1 MNKEQFL
8 KELNAKLKYLPAAD
22 RSDAIRFY
30 DEYISEMELADD
42 EDVAAKLGTP
52 KEVAWDII
60 SQCTQKHMDNVSEQ
74 KTVKGSATTAWLIIL
89 GILSLPLSLP
99 IAILVFTMIFVLIV
113 MFFAIL
119 ATAFVGALAIPWSI
133 AVPGFSQKMF
143 TLGYGLVSLGG
154 GILMAY
160 ALTAALR
167 KLFRSIVSKVS
178 KKRVRVA

>member
-8 KELNAKLKYLPAAD
+8 KELNAKLKYLPEAD

-52 KEVAWDII
+52 KEVAADII
-60 SQCTQKHMDNVSEQ
+60 SQCTQKHMDNENEQ

-99 IAILVFTMIFVLIV
+99 IAIVVFTMIF
-113 MFFAIL
+113 
-119 ATAFVGALAIPWSI
+119 
-133 AVPGFSQKMF
+133 
-143 TLGYGLVSLGG
+143 
-154 GILMAY
+154 
-160 ALTAALR
+160 
-167 KLFRSIVSKVS
+167 
-178 KKRVRVA
+178 